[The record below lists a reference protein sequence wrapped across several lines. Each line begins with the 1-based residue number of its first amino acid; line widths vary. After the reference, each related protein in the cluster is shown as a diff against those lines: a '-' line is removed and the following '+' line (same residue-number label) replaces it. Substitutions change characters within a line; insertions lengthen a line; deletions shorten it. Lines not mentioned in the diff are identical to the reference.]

1 MRIAEIFYSIQGEGK
16 LTGVPSVFV
25 RVSGCN
31 LRCTW
36 CDTPYASWNPEGPDL
51 TVPQIVDAVAK
62 HDAARHVVLTGGEPM
77 MFKDIVP
84 LITALKDRHLHITVE
99 TAGTL
104 WQPDLP
110 DGGIDLASISPKL
123 SNSTPWQREGGRF
136 AAAHEHHRLNFPV
149 LATFAAGGTGGGG
162 VGEGSDL
169 PRAVPAVLDRQW
181 KFVISSPDNLREV
194 ESLLTTL
201 NARLPADRRIAPAD
215 VLLMPEATDPAAL
228 TARSRTLAEVCK
240 EKGYRLSPRLHVY
253 LWGNTKGT

>member
-36 CDTPYASWNPEGPDL
+36 CDTPYASWNPEGPEM
-51 TVPQIVDAVAK
+51 TVEEIVGEVTTHGPAVK
-62 HDAARHVVLTGGEPM
+62 HVVLTGGEPM
-77 MFKDIVP
+77 MFKEIVP
-84 LITALKDRHLHITVE
+84 LIVALKGRGMHITVE

-104 WQPDLP
+104 WQGELP
-110 DGGIDLASISPKL
+110 AGGIDLASISPKL

-136 AAAHEHHRLNFPV
+136 AAAHEHGRIKPDV
-149 LATFAAGGTGGGG
+149 LKTFAAGGPGRLS
-162 VGEGSDL
+162 EGDAA
-169 PRAVPAVLDRQW
+169 PVVLDRQW
-181 KFVISSPDNLREV
+181 KFVVSSPDNLREI
-194 ESLLTTL
+194 ETLLGTL
-201 NARLPADRRIAPAD
+201 NAGLPERHRIPATD
-215 VLLMPEATDPAAL
+215 VMLMPEATDAAAL

-240 EKGYRLSPRLHVY
+240 ERGYRLSPRLHVY

>member
-36 CDTPYASWNPEGPDL
+36 CDTPYASWSPEGPDL
-51 TVPQIVDAVAK
+51 SIEQIVEEVLK
-62 HDAARHVVLTGGEPM
+62 HPTSHVVLTGGEPM

-84 LITALKDRHLHITVE
+84 LIVALKGHGKHITVE

-104 WQPDLP
+104 WQSELP
-110 DGGIDLASISPKL
+110 AGSIDLASISPKL

-136 AAAHEHHRLNFPV
+136 AAAHEHHRINLPV
-149 LATFAAGGTGGGG
+149 LRRFATGGPESTA
-162 VGEGSDL
+162 GEE
-169 PRAVPAVLDRQW
+169 PASTSRVVLDRQW

-194 ESLLTTL
+194 ESLLTAL
-201 NARLPADRRIAPAD
+201 NSQLPTEQRIPPTD
-215 VLLMPEATDPAAL
+215 ILLMPEATDAEAL
-228 TARSRTLAEVCK
+228 TVRSRTLAELCK
-240 EKGYRLSPRLHVY
+240 QKGYRLSPRLHVY